1 MATKLTAQH
10 VERENT
16 KMALYEQGLTD
27 REIAARTGIR
37 PNTVIVWRRERGL
50 AVNSSG
56 RGPKAPLCEARTL
69 LYDLGWSDGRIARE
83 QKVGKGSVRQW
94 RERRNLPA
102 NFSRRGAK
110 PMRRQI
116 DMEQVR
122 TRIVSA
128 VGRRLPEDIAEDA
141 ASDMMLAVLEGHVPL
156 NEIATEA
163 RRFGN
168 KVLERYA
175 SKFGPRSLDE
185 DLGDEDG
192 RRMIDMIEDDRS
204 SSWLEEMGATVW

>member
-1 MATKLTAQH
+1 MATKPNAQH
-10 VERENT
+10 VDRENT
-16 KMALYEQGLTD
+16 KMSLYEQGLTD
-27 REIAARTGIR
+27 REIAARVGIR
-37 PNTVIVWRRERGL
+37 PNTVVVWRRERGL

-56 RGPKAPLCEARTL
+56 RGPKAPLCDARKL
-69 LYDLGWSDGRIARE
+69 LYDLGWSDGRIAKE
-83 QKVGKGSVRQW
+83 QQVDKGSVRQW
-94 RERRNLPA
+94 RHRRNLPA
-102 NFSRRGAK
+102 NFSRRGK
-110 PMRRQI
+110 GPKCRQI

-122 TRIVSA
+122 AGVVSA
-128 VGRRLPEDIAEDA
+128 VGRRLPSHIAEDA
-141 ASDMMLAVLEGHVPL
+141 ASDLMLAVLEGHVPL
-156 NEIATEA
+156 DRIATEA

-168 KVLERYA
+168 RVLERYA